1 MSNNKGLI
9 VKNISKTYGNTKVL
23 NSVSFEVK
31 PGEVVALLGENGAGK
46 STVSGIIAGSVTPDQ
61 GGEMEWKGEE
71 YKPNSPGYAI
81 QKGIG
86 LIHQETRLL
95 RELSV
100 TENVFVGKLI
110 TKNGL
115 VDFTTMNNIAKKQLN
130 RLGLDIS
137 PNQLVRNLKMSAQ
150 QQIEIAK
157 ALCLDSELLIM
168 DEPTSSLGET
178 ETNFLFDKIRQLK
191 NEGVAFIYISH
202 RLEEIEQI
210 ADKIIVFRDGNLI
223 TKYDNAKIAIDT
235 IVNDM
240 VGRDVDRIFP
250 EINNDSS
257 EEVLRVDNLKSFD
270 GSFENINFEVKKGE
284 IFGIAGLVGAGRTEI
299 IRSICGADK
308 LKSGNVFIEG
318 KNIKVH
324 SPEDAIKNGIVMV
337 PEDRKS
343 LGLLLDQTNTQNL
356 TISNFDVFLKNGWVW
371 PKLLTSFAIKAIE
384 FMGVKGN
391 ETQNVHELSGGN
403 QQKLL
408 ISKWISRKP
417 KVLILDE
424 PTRGIDV
431 GARHAIYEIIK
442 KIAENGLSI
451 IIVSSDLEEV
461 IGLSHRILVLSRGR
475 QKKILDNINIS
486 RIEIMKMATN

>member
-1 MSNNKGLI
+1 MSDNKGLI

-61 GGEMEWKGEE
+61 GGEMEWKGKE

-257 EEVLRVDNLKSFD
+257 EEVLRVDNLNSFD

-318 KNIKVH
+318 KNI
-324 SPEDAIKNGIVMV
+324 
-337 PEDRKS
+337 
-343 LGLLLDQTNTQNL
+343 
-356 TISNFDVFLKNGWVW
+356 
-371 PKLLTSFAIKAIE
+371 
-384 FMGVKGN
+384 
-391 ETQNVHELSGGN
+391 
-403 QQKLL
+403 
-408 ISKWISRKP
+408 
-417 KVLILDE
+417 
-424 PTRGIDV
+424 TRF
-431 GARHAIYEIIK
+431 
-442 KIAENGLSI
+442 
-451 IIVSSDLEEV
+451 
-461 IGLSHRILVLSRGR
+461 
-475 QKKILDNINIS
+475 
-486 RIEIMKMATN
+486 